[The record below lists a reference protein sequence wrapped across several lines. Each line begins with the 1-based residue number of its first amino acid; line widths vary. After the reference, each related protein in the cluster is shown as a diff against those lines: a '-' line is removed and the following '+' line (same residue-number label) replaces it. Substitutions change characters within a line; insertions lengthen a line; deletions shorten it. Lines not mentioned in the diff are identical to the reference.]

1 MKRAFASA
9 FVLLLALSACS
20 RGPVESG
27 NAANAP
33 GNAPAMPAPKAA
45 FERAYVVSCAPT
57 MDARGFMW
65 FESGSEVPFPADAL
79 SRHIE
84 AFAKAGGNWDAK
96 NNRSE
101 NRVALRID
109 CRAPVSEVWRFMDA
123 LAAQRVYKFA
133 LAMLQEFDPPFHVA
147 GGGEPKWEL
156 DERYTLLQLPV
167 EEGMEGAKYEKGE
180 FALGLNLQW
189 KSSFSRCTL
198 QTVFEEDARPVSEIE
213 ELFAEL
219 LPAAAESRKFKRAD
233 QGVYSFGAKLG
244 EEALEKA
251 AKRVKGELRAIE
263 IGETGKAA
271 SEKRLEPGEHAPVA
285 YLFLAL
291 DSVARLNAA
300 RAREGKKPAEIRFCF
315 GAARGRYFQNVALPP
330 PAEPEFKPESV
341 KPWGDPPG
349 EMFEPSAAFTVVIE
363 KVKGEQFVYYWG
375 QSPKPR
381 SVREFREEI
390 ANFAKQR
397 DVKGGHPG
405 WDTEKKISGNVLAIR
420 CDIEAPYS
428 KFMALMEQAF
438 EAGIYRFA
446 IAARSA
452 FDESDYSVDGR
463 NNRPLL
469 IGLNDA
475 YTRFD
480 LQYQRRAEV
489 PKEQITLYTDFD
501 TSSKVARF
509 VVAIGARGRKLVE
522 NAQGTLAEISSELAS
537 DDNGQKQA
545 IENRTRLKEAIIS
558 KIELYV
564 EQSSAKI
571 EKLELRSGGD
581 ARVESSNF
589 TAPCGFLLLQI
600 EAANELNARRKREQ
614 KPALEV
620 VIWDWTPVPPEP
632 EMKPQEQV
640 PYPKDEP
647 PSDD

>member
-84 AFAKAGGNWDAK
+84 AFAKAGGHWDAK

-109 CRAPVSEVWRFMDA
+109 CRAPVSEVWRFVDA
-123 LAAQRVYKFA
+123 LVAQRVYKFA

-167 EEGMEGAKYEKGE
+167 EEGLEGAKYEKGE

-198 QTVFEEDARPVSEIE
+198 QTVFEKDARPVSEIE

-251 AKRVKGELRAIE
+251 VKRIKGELRAIE

-300 RAREGKKPAEIRFCF
+300 RAREGRKPAEIRFCF
-315 GAARGRYFQNVALPP
+315 GTARGRYFQNVAPP
-330 PAEPEFKPESV
+330 PPPEPEFKPESV

-381 SVREFREEI
+381 GLREFREEI

-420 CDIEAPYS
+420 CDIEAPYA
-428 KFMALMEQAF
+428 KFMAVMESAF

-469 IGLNDA
+469 NNISGD
-475 YTRFD
+475 YFRFD
-480 LQYQRRAEV
+480 MDYEHNSSM
-489 PKEQITLYTDFD
+489 PKEHCEIYISYDNKEKFALTTI
-501 TSSKVARF
+501 
-509 VVAIGARGRKLVE
+509 AIGARGKRTVE
-522 NAQGTLAEISSELAS
+522 GSRCTLAEISPELAG
-537 DDNGQKQA
+537 DDAGRILA
-545 IENRTRLKEAIIS
+545 LENRVRMKTAIVAN
-558 KIELYV
+558 IESYIKDSGV
-564 EQSSAKI
+564 RF
-571 EKLELRSGGD
+571 EKLVIHSG
-581 ARVESSNF
+581 ATASSPRF
-589 TAPCGFLLLQI
+589 DTPCGFLLVHI
-600 EAANELNARRKREQ
+600 EVANEINARRRIAE
-614 KPALEV
+614 KPAV
-620 VIWDWTPVPPEP
+620 KIDIWDSVPVPPEP
-632 EMKPQEQV
+632 EMKPEEQV
-640 PYPKDEP
+640 PFPKEEP